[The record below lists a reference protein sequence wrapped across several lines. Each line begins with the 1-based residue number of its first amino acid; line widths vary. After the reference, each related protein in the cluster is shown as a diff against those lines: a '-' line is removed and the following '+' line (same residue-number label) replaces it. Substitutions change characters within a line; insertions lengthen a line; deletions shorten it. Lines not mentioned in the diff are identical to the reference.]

1 MLASLQYMDRENVPS
16 LPAMYVAVISE
27 KVYGNES
34 ATRLISFD
42 IVLELIA
49 GPDMPANLLV
59 AGASIRLPAF
69 RWIMKN
75 I

>member
-1 MLASLQYMDRENVPS
+1 MDASLQYIDRENVPS

-34 ATRLISFD
+34 ATRFISFE
-42 IVLELIA
+42 IVLEFIA
-49 GPDMPANLLV
+49 GPDIPTNLLV
-59 AGASIRLPAF
+59 AGASIRLAAF